1 MDAIYKKAMR
11 AGSLVAWTNR
21 ERSLRRFGNSVEG
34 WDPMAPWRDDLVLAA
49 CKTLGLKRQARQVAA
64 LCAATLQQLHKHRS
78 ARAVAVPVLP
88 NWSFAAFVCMNKPY
102 TVCTV
107 CSSSQCSIG
116 Q

>member
-1 MDAIYKKAMR
+1 
-11 AGSLVAWTNR
+11 
-21 ERSLRRFGNSVEG
+21 
-34 WDPMAPWRDDLVLAA
+34 MACWQDDLVLAA
-49 CKTLGLKRQARQVAA
+49 CKTLGMPSKASHGIVAPARP
-64 LCAATLQQLHKHRS
+64 LDCRSIDIS

-107 CSSSQCSIG
+107 CSTCKAVCHSVQH